1 MKWRAE
7 ALILALAL
15 VGSGACR
22 QRMADQPAYRPLE
35 YSDFWGDDRSARPT
49 VPGTVARGH
58 LEEDEIYFAGRRGA
72 EFAPRIPL
80 RVDRKALERGRER
93 YDIFCA
99 PCHDRLG
106 EGLGMVVRRGYPR
119 PPSLHQE
126 RLRDAQPGYLFD
138 VITRGFGRQAS
149 LAAQIP
155 VADRWAIVAYVR
167 ALQLSQH
174 APLAAVPPEERRRL
188 ESLPPSA
195 PAGAPTGRDGR

>member
-1 MKWRAE
+1 
-7 ALILALAL
+7 
-15 VGSGACR
+15 
-22 QRMADQPAYRPLE
+22 MADQPAYRPLE

-80 RVDRKALERGRER
+80 HVDRKALERGRER

-119 PPSLHQE
+119 PPSLHQD

-138 VITRGFGRQAS
+138 VITRGFGRQAG

-174 APLAAVPPEERRRL
+174 APVAAVPPEERQRL
-188 ESLPPSA
+188 ESLPPPA
-195 PAGAPTGRDGR
+195 PAGVAAARDGR